1 MTKEIW
7 KDIKGYEGLYQVS
20 NLGRVKSVERY
31 VKSRIGLRIAK
42 EKIKTPT
49 IKDNGYMQVTLY
61 EENRGKMFYVHRL
74 VALHFIENPL
84 NLPQINHKNEDKTC
98 NEVWNLEWCNNQYNQ
113 AYSHNV
119 KIVQYD
125 LQGNFIKEW
134 DSITDA
140 ETQLDLFDSGIVR
153 CCQGK
158 QKQCGGY
165 IWKYKEK

>member
-1 MTKEIW
+1 MEQW
-7 KDIKGYEGLYQVS
+7 KDIQGYEGLYQVS

-31 VKSRIGLRIAK
+31 QDNHGKKQIVP
-42 EKIKTPT
+42 EKIKTPSLVN
-49 IKDNGYMQVTLY
+49 KGYLRVSLY
-61 EENRGKMFYVHRL
+61 KSNKPEHAYVHRL

-113 AYSHNV
+113 QYSHNV

-134 DSITDA
+134 DSITEA
-140 ETQLDLFDSGIVR
+140 ETHLGIFDSGIVR

-165 IWKYKEK
+165 VWKYKEK